1 MGQLHQLH
9 IVTDEQNDRFYP
21 IQRNI
26 SAEGNVK
33 IVPELSDEHPLSAGG
48 RNDTEGVRTS
58 RSLAVSSCPTPPVAP
73 TTLRTTHTSTAHLP
87 SLPSKQG
94 AHAAASFGASRNAAA
109 VAAPVAAA
117 VTVVSLT
124 HCATYTA
131 AAQPPAVAAT
141 FAAAP
146 SAV

>member
-1 MGQLHQLH
+1 MASLTGA
-9 IVTDEQNDRFYP
+9 
-21 IQRNI
+21 
-26 SAEGNVK
+26 SAALRAAHTTTAQ
-33 IVPELSDEHPLSAGG
+33 PRPLASKQSAGSAA
-48 RNDTEGVRTS
+48 TFAASVTAS
-58 RSLAVSSCPTPPVAP
+58 AFAAAAVAVAP
-73 TTLRTTHTSTAHLP
+73 TTLRTTHTSTAHLA

-124 HCATYTA
+124 HCATHTA
-131 AAQPPAVAAT
+131 PAQPSAVAAT